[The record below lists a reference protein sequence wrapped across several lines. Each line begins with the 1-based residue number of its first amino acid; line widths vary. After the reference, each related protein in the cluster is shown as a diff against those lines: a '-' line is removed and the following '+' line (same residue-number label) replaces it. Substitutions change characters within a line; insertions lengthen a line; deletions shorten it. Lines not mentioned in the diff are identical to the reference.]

1 MLINSYQ
8 LIAPSNKENK
18 NTLFSKSAC
27 QTESFYQKKSSS
39 SNCEKVV
46 FFPQS
51 HDKKEDKIN
60 INYVE
65 KNNLEKILEE
75 LKADRNDRKGL
86 KKYREE
92 KKKKMIQIWQSYGN
106 LLGI

>member
-1 MLINSYQ
+1 M
-8 LIAPSNKENK
+8 
-18 NTLFSKSAC
+18 
-27 QTESFYQKKSSS
+27 
-39 SNCEKVV
+39 V

-92 KKKKMIQIWQSYGN
+92 KKKKMI
-106 LLGI
+106 